1 MQVIRGLIHS
11 TLENYGKLDLEG
23 AMNVRI
29 IKAILILP
37 DGELMSEKV
46 KQPIR
51 RYQKKSW
58 YEISRIFYQQMN

>member
-37 DGELMSEKV
+37 DGELTSEKV

-51 RYQKKSW
+51 RYQKRAGMRFL
-58 YEISRIFYQQMN
+58 EFYQQMN

>member
-37 DGELMSEKV
+37 DGEVTSEKV

-51 RYQKKSW
+51 RHQKRAGMRFL
-58 YEISRIFYQQMN
+58 EFYQQMN